1 MVPVFLREVF
11 LFDVRG
17 ASGSGA
23 AVPQE
28 PLRAG
33 GPGPAGG
40 RLLDATAG
48 RRRGA
53 DPDPL
58 ANSGEVSPLQG
69 ASPRSGPRR
78 SAGGPAGA
86 VLRRLRYLL
95 EHGRHGL
102 RGHRSVVGNAVR
114 VTVGS
119 CVAFYL
125 CRYALGLTVMSVY
138 ATFTVVALGVLAR
151 IPGSGRQRAATVLT
165 AIPAGLALVTLGT
178 LLAVQTWA
186 AVLGMLVIGFVV
198 AYAGTTG
205 PRIAGAAPGMQL
217 LYILPCFPPY
227 APDALGQ
234 RLSGFLLGA
243 VLLALAQ
250 RFVLP
255 EPDTPPFCRLLAD
268 AADAA
273 ADLADHHGG
282 PLPVEALA
290 RAHRTGDAL
299 RPSRVPPADLPASP
313 SLTHKAMAHATEG
326 VRTLLARL
334 EALHTAAGPHDV
346 YHPETV
352 VLLQGISAAA
362 REAADALRRGKRLLP
377 GEGPSAAALQSEL
390 NPVRAHRAVDT
401 LERLSADDRLVYLR
415 RRSQVVQAADC
426 AVVLALATRLL
437 LGDRSVERSPAG
449 HAFAY
454 AQSHAHQL
462 WWQRLTTHLTPRSVI
477 FQNACRFAL
486 GLATARAIAGLLD
499 LQHGF
504 WVLLATLTLTRTT
517 TLETWSA
524 VRQALSGTLVGAVL
538 AGGLLALVHD
548 RDTVYAV
555 VLPVV
560 MLVAFILGPLRGLA
574 WAQGG
579 FTLVV
584 ATLFAQVSPVT
595 WQLAPVR
602 LVDVLVGSLIGLACG
617 LVAWPRGA
625 GREVRRSMA
634 GLCSAI
640 ADAIGHTTARV
651 VERSGSTDIF
661 TINRA
666 LTLAQESLAQYH
678 CELREETARQPDWPA
693 LLVAGSDARRGERLL
708 PGRPG
713 RITAHEV
720 GAWLR
725 HAADRT
731 AADYRSLA
739 RHLRTD
745 GEVAWDE
752 ARPLDIR
759 ALLAVAPAIARE
771 SPDRDTR
778 ALAAALL
785 LDSVIWLDGL
795 TADLNRIH
803 KEM

>member
-1 MVPVFLREVF
+1 M
-11 LFDVRG
+11 
-17 ASGSGA
+17 
-23 AVPQE
+23 
-28 PLRAG
+28 
-33 GPGPAGG
+33 
-40 RLLDATAG
+40 
-48 RRRGA
+48 
-53 DPDPL
+53 
-58 ANSGEVSPLQG
+58 SPLQG

-78 SAGGPAGA
+78 SAGGPVGA
-86 VLRRLRYLL
+86 LLRRLRYLL
-95 EHGRHGL
+95 EHGRRSL

-114 VTVGS
+114 VTAAS
-119 CVAFYL
+119 CVAFYF
-125 CRYALGLTVMSVY
+125 CRYALNLTVMSVY

-165 AIPAGLALVTLGT
+165 AIPAGLVLVTLGT

-186 AVLGMLVIGFVV
+186 AVLGMLVIGFMV

-227 APDALGQ
+227 APDALSQ

-250 RFVLP
+250 RFLLP

-273 ADLADHHGG
+273 ARLADHHGG
-282 PLPVEALA
+282 PLPVQALA
-290 RAHRTGDAL
+290 QAHRAGDAL
-299 RPSRVPPADLPASP
+299 RPSRVPPADRPASP
-313 SLTHKAMAHATEG
+313 TLTHKAMAHATEA

-334 EALHTAAGPHDV
+334 AALHTAAGPHDV

-362 REAADALRRGKRLLP
+362 REAATALRRGERLRP
-377 GEGPSAAALQSEL
+377 GEGPSAAVLRSEL
-390 NPVRAHRAVDT
+390 APVRAHRAVDT
-401 LERLSADDRLVYLR
+401 LERLSTDDRLIYLR

-437 LGDRSVERSPAG
+437 LGDRSVEQCPDG
-449 HAFAY
+449 HTFTY
-454 AQSHAHQL
+454 AQARAHEL

-486 GLATARAIAGLLD
+486 GLATARAVAGLLD

-517 TLETWSA
+517 SLETWSA
-524 VRQALSGTLVGAVL
+524 VRQALIGTLAGAVL

-548 RDTVYAV
+548 RETVYAV
-555 VLPVV
+555 VLPLV
-560 MLVAFILGPLRGLA
+560 MLAAFILGPLRGLA

-634 GLCSAI
+634 GLCSAV

-651 VERSGSTDIF
+651 VEHSGSTDF
-661 TINRA
+661 FAINRA
-666 LTLAQESLAQYH
+666 LTLAQESLAQYQ
-678 CELREETARQPDWPA
+678 CEPRDEAAGQPDWPSV
-693 LLVAGSDARRGERLL
+693 LVAGADARRGERLL

-713 RITAHEV
+713 RIAPHEV

-739 RHLRTD
+739 RRLRTD
-745 GEVAWDE
+745 SDVPRED

-759 ALLAVAPAIARE
+759 ALLAVAPAVPHN

-778 ALAAALL
+778 ALSAALL
-785 LDSVIWLDGL
+785 IDSVIWLDAL
-795 TADLNRIH
+795 TADLDRIH
-803 KEM
+803 KEV

>member
-1 MVPVFLREVF
+1 MSR
-11 LFDVRG
+11 
-17 ASGSGA
+17 
-23 AVPQE
+23 
-28 PLRAG
+28 
-33 GPGPAGG
+33 
-40 RLLDATAG
+40 
-48 RRRGA
+48 
-53 DPDPL
+53 
-58 ANSGEVSPLQG
+58 LQG
-69 ASPRSGPRR
+69 ASPRSGPRPYP
-78 SAGGPAGA
+78 GGPAGM
-86 VLRRLRYLL
+86 VRRRLRYLL
-95 EHGRHGL
+95 EHERHGL
-102 RGHRSVVGNAVR
+102 RGHRSVVGNALR
-114 VTVGS
+114 VTVAS
-119 CVAFYL
+119 CAAFYL

-138 ATFTVVALGVLAR
+138 ATFTVVSLGMLAR
-151 IPGSGRQRAATVLT
+151 IPGSGRQRATTVLT
-165 AIPAGLALVTLGT
+165 AVPAGLALVTLGT

-186 AVLGMLVIGFVV
+186 AVLGMLVIGFLV

-234 RLSGFLLGA
+234 RLSGFLMGA

-250 RFVLP
+250 RFLLP
-255 EPDTPPFCRLLAD
+255 EPDTPPFRRLVAD

-273 ADLADHHGG
+273 ARLADHHGG
-282 PLPVEALA
+282 PLPVQALA
-290 RAHRTGDAL
+290 QAHRTGDAL

-313 SLTHKAMAHATEG
+313 SLAHKALAHATEA

-334 EALHTAAGPHDV
+334 ADLHTSAGPHDA

-352 VLLQGISAAA
+352 VLLQGISDAARAAA
-362 REAADALRRGKRLLP
+362 EALRRGKRLRP
-377 GEGPSAAALQSEL
+377 GEGPSAAVLQSEL
-390 NPVRAHRAVDT
+390 APVRAHRAVDA

-449 HAFAY
+449 GHTFSY
-454 AQSHAHQL
+454 AQARMHEL

-486 GLATARAIAGLLD
+486 GLAAARAVAGLLD

-517 TLETWSA
+517 SLETWSA
-524 VRQALSGTLVGAVL
+524 VRQALAGTLVGAVL

-560 MLVAFILGPLRGLA
+560 MLVAFIAGPLRGLA

-651 VERSGSTDIF
+651 VDHSGSADCLD
-661 TINRA
+661 INRA
-666 LTLAQESLAQYH
+666 LVLAQESLAQYH
-678 CELREETARQPDWPA
+678 CELRDESAGQPDWPSV
-693 LLVAGSDARRGERLL
+693 LVAGADARRGERLL

-713 RITAHEV
+713 RIASQEV
-720 GAWLR
+720 SAWLR
-725 HAADRT
+725 RAADRT

-739 RHLRTD
+739 RHLHSD
-745 GEVAWDE
+745 GVVPRED

-759 ALLAVAPAIARE
+759 ALLAVTPAVPRHC
-771 SPDRDTR
+771 PDREAR
-778 ALAAALL
+778 ALSAALL
-785 LDSVIWLDGL
+785 LDSVIWLDAL
-795 TADLNRIH
+795 TADLDRIH
-803 KEM
+803 HER

>member
-1 MVPVFLREVF
+1 M
-11 LFDVRG
+11 
-17 ASGSGA
+17 
-23 AVPQE
+23 
-28 PLRAG
+28 
-33 GPGPAGG
+33 
-40 RLLDATAG
+40 
-48 RRRGA
+48 
-53 DPDPL
+53 
-58 ANSGEVSPLQG
+58 SPPEG
-69 ASPRSGPRR
+69 TTPRSGPRQP
-78 SAGGPAGA
+78 AGGPAGA
-86 VLRRLRYLL
+86 VLRRARYLV
-95 EHGRHGL
+95 EHARHGL

-114 VTVGS
+114 VTVAS

-125 CRYALGLTVMSVY
+125 CRYGLGLTVMSVY
-138 ATFTVVALGVLAR
+138 ATFTVVSLGVLAR

-165 AIPAGLALVTLGT
+165 AVPAGLVLITLGT

-227 APDALGQ
+227 APETLGQ

-250 RFVLP
+250 RFLVP
-255 EPDTPPFCRLLAD
+255 EPDTPSFRRLLAD

-273 ADLADHHGG
+273 ARLADHHGG
-282 PLPVEALA
+282 PPPVKAYA
-290 RAHRTGDAL
+290 RARETGDAL

-313 SLTHKAMAHATEG
+313 TLAHKAMAHATEA

-334 EALHTAAGPHDV
+334 EALHTSVGPRYA

-352 VLLQGISAAA
+352 ALLEGISDTARAAA
-362 REAADALRRGKRLLP
+362 RALRRGKRLRP
-377 GEGPSAAALQSEL
+377 GEGPSSAVLQSEL
-390 NPVRAHRAVDT
+390 APVRADRAVDT
-401 LERLSADDRLVYLR
+401 LERLSTDDRLVYLR

-426 AVVLALATRLL
+426 AVVLALATRLV
-437 LGDRSVERSPAG
+437 LGDRSVENSPAG
-449 HAFAY
+449 QGFAY
-454 AQSHAHQL
+454 ARARAHQL

-486 GLATARAIAGLLD
+486 GLATARAVAGLLD

-517 TLETWSA
+517 SLETWSA
-524 VRQALSGTLVGAVL
+524 VRQALLGTLVGAVL
-538 AGGLLALVHD
+538 AGGLLVLVHD

-560 MLVAFILGPLRGLA
+560 MLVAFIAGPLRGLA

-634 GLCSAI
+634 GLCSAV
-640 ADAIGHTTARV
+640 ADAIGYTTTRV
-651 VERSGSTDIF
+651 VDHTGGADCVA
-661 TINRA
+661 INRA
-666 LTLAQESLAQYH
+666 LVLARESLAQYH
-678 CELREETARQPDWPA
+678 CELRDESAGQPDWPSV
-693 LLVAGSDARRGERLL
+693 LVAGSDARRGERLL

-713 RITAHEV
+713 RIASREV
-720 GAWLR
+720 AAWLR
-725 HAADRT
+725 RAADRT

-739 RHLRTD
+739 RQLRTD
-745 GEVAWDE
+745 SAVPRED

-759 ALLAVAPAIARE
+759 ALLAVAPAVPRH
-771 SPDRDTR
+771 SPDRAAR
-778 ALAAALL
+778 ALSAALL
-785 LDSVIWLDGL
+785 VDSVIWLDAL
-795 TADLNRIH
+795 TADLNRIR

>member
-1 MVPVFLREVF
+1 MVR
-11 LFDVRG
+11 
-17 ASGSGA
+17 
-23 AVPQE
+23 
-28 PLRAG
+28 
-33 GPGPAGG
+33 
-40 RLLDATAG
+40 
-48 RRRGA
+48 
-53 DPDPL
+53 
-58 ANSGEVSPLQG
+58 
-69 ASPRSGPRR
+69 
-78 SAGGPAGA
+78 
-86 VLRRLRYLL
+86 RRLRYLL
-95 EHGRHGL
+95 AHGRHAL
-102 RGHRSVVGNAVR
+102 RAHRSVVGNALR
-114 VTVGS
+114 VTVAS
-119 CVAFYL
+119 SVAFYV
-125 CRYALGLTVMSVY
+125 CRYAFGLTVMSVY
-138 ATFTVVALGVLAR
+138 AMFTVVSLGVLAR
-151 IPGSGRQRAATVLT
+151 IPGSGRQRATTVLM

-186 AVLGMLVIGFVV
+186 AVLGMLVIGFLV

-234 RLSGFLLGA
+234 RLSGFVLGA

-250 RFVLP
+250 RFLVP
-255 EPDTPPFCRLLAD
+255 EPDTPAFRRLLAD

-273 ADLADHHGG
+273 ARLADHHGG
-282 PLPVEALA
+282 TLPVQTLT
-290 RAHRTGDAL
+290 RAHETGDAL

-313 SLTHKAMAHATEG
+313 TLAHKAMAHATEA

-334 EALHTAAGPHDV
+334 EALHASVGPRYV
-346 YHPETV
+346 YHTETV
-352 VLLQGISAAA
+352 VLLESIGDAA
-362 REAADALRRGKRLLP
+362 REAAKALRRGERLRP
-377 GEGPSAAALQSEL
+377 GEGPSAAVLQSEL
-390 NPVRAHRAVDT
+390 APVRAHRAVDT
-401 LERLSADDRLVYLR
+401 LERLSGDDRLVYLR
-415 RRSQVVQAADC
+415 RRSQVVQAADS

-437 LGDRSVERSPAG
+437 LGDRSVERNPAG
-449 HAFAY
+449 HTFSY
-454 AQSHAHQL
+454 ARARLHEL

-486 GLATARAIAGLLD
+486 GLAAARAVAGLLD

-517 TLETWSA
+517 SLETWSA
-524 VRQALSGTLVGAVL
+524 VRQALAGTLVGAVL

-548 RDTVYAV
+548 RDMVYAV

-560 MLVAFILGPLRGLA
+560 MLVAFIAGPLRGLA

-640 ADAIGHTTARV
+640 ADAIGYTTARV
-651 VERSGSTDIF
+651 VDHSGSADCLE
-661 TINRA
+661 INRA
-666 LTLAQESLAQYH
+666 LALARESLAQYH
-678 CELREETARQPDWPA
+678 CELRDESVGPPDWP
-693 LLVAGSDARRGERLL
+693 LVLVAGADARRGERLL

-713 RITAHEV
+713 RIASREV
-720 GAWLR
+720 RAWLR
-725 HAADRT
+725 RAADRT

-739 RHLRTD
+739 RHLRADGHLHAD
-745 GEVAWDE
+745 GEVPPVA

-759 ALLAVAPAIARE
+759 ALLAVAPAVPRHC
-771 SPDRDTR
+771 PDREAR
-778 ALAAALL
+778 ALSAALL
-785 LDSVIWLDGL
+785 LDSVIWLDAL
-795 TADLNRIH
+795 TADLDRIRQ
-803 KEM
+803 EM

>member
-1 MVPVFLREVF
+1 M
-11 LFDVRG
+11 
-17 ASGSGA
+17 
-23 AVPQE
+23 
-28 PLRAG
+28 
-33 GPGPAGG
+33 
-40 RLLDATAG
+40 
-48 RRRGA
+48 
-53 DPDPL
+53 
-58 ANSGEVSPLQG
+58 
-69 ASPRSGPRR
+69 
-78 SAGGPAGA
+78 
-86 VLRRLRYLL
+86 LRRARYLV
-95 EHGRHGL
+95 EHARHGL
-102 RGHRSVVGNAVR
+102 RGHRSVVGNAIR
-114 VTVGS
+114 VTVAS

-138 ATFTVVALGVLAR
+138 ATFTVVSLGVLAR
-151 IPGSGRQRAATVLT
+151 IPGSGRQRATTVLT
-165 AIPAGLALVTLGT
+165 AIPAGLVLITLGT

-227 APDALGQ
+227 APEALGQ
-234 RLSGFLLGA
+234 RISGFLLGA

-250 RFVLP
+250 RFLVP
-255 EPDTPPFCRLLAD
+255 EPDTPSFRRLLAD

-273 ADLADHHGG
+273 ARLADHHGG
-282 PLPVEALA
+282 PLPGEALA
-290 RAHRTGDAL
+290 RAQETGDAL

-313 SLTHKAMAHATEG
+313 TLAHKAMAHATEA

-334 EALHTAAGPHDV
+334 EALHTSVGPQYT

-352 VLLQGISAAA
+352 VLLEGISDAA
-362 REAADALRRGKRLLP
+362 REAAKALRRGKRLRP
-377 GEGPSAAALQSEL
+377 GEGPSSAVLQSEL
-390 NPVRAHRAVDT
+390 APVRAHRAVDT
-401 LERLSADDRLVYLR
+401 LEQLSTDDRLVYLR

-426 AVVLALATRLL
+426 AVVLALATRLM

-449 HAFAY
+449 QAFTY
-454 AQSHAHQL
+454 ARARAHQL

-486 GLATARAIAGLLD
+486 GLAAARAVAGLLD

-517 TLETWSA
+517 SLETWSA
-524 VRQALSGTLVGAVL
+524 VRQALLGTLVGAVL
-538 AGGLLALVHD
+538 AGGLLVLVHD

-560 MLVAFILGPLRGLA
+560 MLVAFIAGPLRGLA

-640 ADAIGHTTARV
+640 ADAIGYTTTRV
-651 VERSGSTDIF
+651 VDRSGGADCVA
-661 TINRA
+661 INRA
-666 LTLAQESLAQYH
+666 LVLAQESLAQYH
-678 CELREETARQPDWPA
+678 CELRDESVGQPDWPSV
-693 LLVAGSDARRGERLL
+693 LVAGAEARRCERLL

-713 RITAHEV
+713 RIAPQEV

-725 HAADRT
+725 RAADRT

-745 GEVAWDE
+745 SEVPRKD
-752 ARPLDIR
+752 ARSLDIR
-759 ALLAVAPAIARE
+759 ALLAVAPAVPRHC
-771 SPDRDTR
+771 PDREAR
-778 ALAAALL
+778 ALSAALL
-785 LDSVIWLDGL
+785 LDSVIWLDAL

>member
-1 MVPVFLREVF
+1 M
-11 LFDVRG
+11 
-17 ASGSGA
+17 S
-23 AVPQE
+23 
-28 PLRAG
+28 
-33 GPGPAGG
+33 
-40 RLLDATAG
+40 RL
-48 RRRGA
+48 
-53 DPDPL
+53 P
-58 ANSGEVSPLQG
+58 G
-69 ASPRSGPRR
+69 ASPRSGPRP
-78 SAGGPAGA
+78 SDGGPAGM
-86 VLRRLRYLL
+86 VRRRLRYLL
-95 EHGRHGL
+95 EHGRHAL
-102 RGHRSVVGNAVR
+102 RAHRSVVGNALR
-114 VTVGS
+114 VTVAS
-119 CVAFYL
+119 CVAFYV

-138 ATFTVVALGVLAR
+138 AMFTVVSLGVLAR
-151 IPGSGRQRAATVLT
+151 IPGSGRQRATTVLT

-178 LLAVQTWA
+178 LLAVQTWS
-186 AVLGMLVIGFVV
+186 AVLGMLVIGFLV

-250 RFVLP
+250 RFLVP

-273 ADLADHHGG
+273 ARLADHHGG
-282 PLPVEALA
+282 TLPVQALT
-290 RAHRTGDAL
+290 RAHETGDAL

-313 SLTHKAMAHATEG
+313 TLAHKAMAHATEA

-334 EALHTAAGPHDV
+334 EALHASVGPRYV
-346 YHPETV
+346 YHTETV
-352 VLLQGISAAA
+352 VLLESIGDAA
-362 REAADALRRGKRLLP
+362 REAAKALRRGKRLRP
-377 GEGPSAAALQSEL
+377 CEGPSAAVLQSEL
-390 NPVRAHRAVDT
+390 APARAHRAVDT
-401 LERLSADDRLVYLR
+401 LERLSGDDRLVYLR
-415 RRSQVVQAADC
+415 RRSQVVQAADST
-426 AVVLALATRLL
+426 VVLALATRLL
-437 LGDRSVERSPAG
+437 LGDRSVGLSPAG
-449 HAFAY
+449 HGFSY
-454 AQSHAHQL
+454 ARARLHEL

-486 GLATARAIAGLLD
+486 GLAAARAVAGLLD

-517 TLETWSA
+517 SLETWSA
-524 VRQALSGTLVGAVL
+524 VRQALAGTLVGAVL

-548 RDTVYAV
+548 RDMVYAV

-560 MLVAFILGPLRGLA
+560 MLVAFIAGPLRGLA

-602 LVDVLVGSLIGLACG
+602 LVDVLVGSLIGLGCG

-640 ADAIGHTTARV
+640 ADAIGYTTARV
-651 VERSGSTDIF
+651 VDHSGSADCLE
-661 TINRA
+661 INRA
-666 LTLAQESLAQYH
+666 LVLAQESLAQYH
-678 CELREETARQPDWPA
+678 CELRDESVGPPDWPSV
-693 LLVAGSDARRGERLL
+693 LVAGAEARRGERLL

-713 RITAHEV
+713 RIASREV
-720 GAWLR
+720 RAWLR
-725 HAADRT
+725 RAADRT

-739 RHLRTD
+739 RQLHAD
-745 GEVAWDE
+745 GEVPPVAV
-752 ARPLDIR
+752 RPLDIR
-759 ALLAVAPAIARE
+759 ALLAVAPAVPRH
-771 SPDRDTR
+771 SPDREAR
-778 ALAAALL
+778 ALSAALL
-785 LDSVIWLDGL
+785 LDSVIWLDAL
-795 TADLNRIH
+795 TADLDRIRQ
-803 KEM
+803 EM

>member
-1 MVPVFLREVF
+1 MVR
-11 LFDVRG
+11 
-17 ASGSGA
+17 
-23 AVPQE
+23 
-28 PLRAG
+28 
-33 GPGPAGG
+33 
-40 RLLDATAG
+40 
-48 RRRGA
+48 
-53 DPDPL
+53 
-58 ANSGEVSPLQG
+58 
-69 ASPRSGPRR
+69 
-78 SAGGPAGA
+78 
-86 VLRRLRYLL
+86 RRLRYLL
-95 EHGRHGL
+95 EHGRHAL
-102 RGHRSVVGNAVR
+102 RAHRSVVGNALR
-114 VTVGS
+114 VTVAS
-119 CVAFYL
+119 CVAFYV

-138 ATFTVVALGVLAR
+138 AMFTVVSLGVLAR
-151 IPGSGRQRAATVLT
+151 IPGSGRQRATTVLT

-186 AVLGMLVIGFVV
+186 AVLGMLVIGFLV

-250 RFVLP
+250 RFLVP

-273 ADLADHHGG
+273 ARLADHHGG
-282 PLPVEALA
+282 TLPVQALT
-290 RAHRTGDAL
+290 RAHETGDAL

-313 SLTHKAMAHATEG
+313 TLAHKAMAHATEA

-334 EALHTAAGPHDV
+334 EALHASVGPRYV
-346 YHPETV
+346 YHTETV
-352 VLLQGISAAA
+352 VLLESIGDAA
-362 REAADALRRGKRLLP
+362 REAAQALRRGKRLRP
-377 GEGPSAAALQSEL
+377 GEGPSAAVLQSEL
-390 NPVRAHRAVDT
+390 APARAHRAVDT
-401 LERLSADDRLVYLR
+401 LERLSGDDRLVYLR
-415 RRSQVVQAADC
+415 RRSQVVQAADS

-437 LGDRSVERSPAG
+437 LGDRSVGLSPAG
-449 HAFAY
+449 HGFSY
-454 AQSHAHQL
+454 ARARLHEL

-486 GLATARAIAGLLD
+486 GLAAARAVAGLLD

-517 TLETWSA
+517 SLETWSA
-524 VRQALSGTLVGAVL
+524 VRQALAGTLVGAVL

-548 RDTVYAV
+548 RDMVYAV

-560 MLVAFILGPLRGLA
+560 MLVAFIAGPLRGLA

-640 ADAIGHTTARV
+640 ADAIGYTTARV
-651 VERSGSTDIF
+651 VDHSGSADCLG
-661 TINRA
+661 INRA
-666 LTLAQESLAQYH
+666 LVLAQESLAQYH
-678 CELREETARQPDWPA
+678 CELRDESVGPPDWPSV
-693 LLVAGSDARRGERLL
+693 LVAGAEARRGERLL

-713 RITAHEV
+713 RIASREV
-720 GAWLR
+720 RAWLR
-725 HAADRT
+725 RAADRT

-739 RHLRTD
+739 RQLHAD
-745 GEVAWDE
+745 GEVRPVAV
-752 ARPLDIR
+752 RPLDIR
-759 ALLAVAPAIARE
+759 ALLAVAPAVPRH
-771 SPDRDTR
+771 SPDREAR
-778 ALAAALL
+778 ALSAALL
-785 LDSVIWLDGL
+785 LDSVIWLDAL
-795 TADLNRIH
+795 TADLDRIRQ
-803 KEM
+803 EM

>member
-1 MVPVFLREVF
+1 M
-11 LFDVRG
+11 
-17 ASGSGA
+17 
-23 AVPQE
+23 
-28 PLRAG
+28 
-33 GPGPAGG
+33 
-40 RLLDATAG
+40 
-48 RRRGA
+48 
-53 DPDPL
+53 
-58 ANSGEVSPLQG
+58 SPLQG
-69 ASPRSGPRR
+69 ASPRSGPRQ
-78 SAGGPAGA
+78 SAGGPGGA
-86 VLRRLRYLL
+86 VLRRLRCLV

-102 RGHRSVVGNAVR
+102 RVHRSVVGNAVR
-114 VTVGS
+114 VTAAS

-125 CRYALGLTVMSVY
+125 CRYTLGLTVMSVY
-138 ATFTVVALGVLAR
+138 ATFTVVSLGVLAR
-151 IPGSGRQRAATVLT
+151 IPGSGRQRATTVLT
-165 AIPAGLALVTLGT
+165 AIPAGLVLITLGT

-186 AVLGMLVIGFVV
+186 AVVGMLVIGFVV

-227 APDALGQ
+227 APENLGQ

-243 VLLALAQ
+243 ILLALAQ
-250 RFVLP
+250 RFLVP
-255 EPDTPPFCRLLAD
+255 EPDTPPFRRLLAD

-273 ADLADHHGG
+273 TRLADHHGG
-282 PLPVEALA
+282 PLPVQALA

-313 SLTHKAMAHATEG
+313 TLAHKAMAHATEA
-326 VRTLLARL
+326 VRTLLDRL
-334 EALHTAAGPHDV
+334 ETLHASAGPGSS
-346 YHPETV
+346 YHAETV
-352 VLLQGISAAA
+352 VLLQGISDAA
-362 REAADALRRGKRLLP
+362 RETSKALRRGKRLRP
-377 GEGPSAAALQSEL
+377 GEGPSAAVLQSEL
-390 NPVRAHRAVDT
+390 APVRAHRAVDT
-401 LERLSADDRLVYLR
+401 LERLSGDDRLVYLR
-415 RRSQVVQAADC
+415 RRSLVVQAADC
-426 AVVLALATRLL
+426 AVVLALATRLM

-449 HAFAY
+449 HTFSY
-454 AQSHAHQL
+454 AQARAHEL

-486 GLATARAIAGLLD
+486 GLAAARAVAGLLD

-517 TLETWSA
+517 SLETWSA
-524 VRQALSGTLVGAVL
+524 VRQALLGTLVGAVL

-560 MLVAFILGPLRGLA
+560 MLVAFIAGPLRGLA

-634 GLCSAI
+634 GLCAAI
-640 ADAIGHTTARV
+640 ADAIGYTTARLID
-651 VERSGSTDIF
+651 RSGDPDSLA
-661 TINRA
+661 INRA
-666 LTLAQESLAQYH
+666 LVLAQESLAQYH
-678 CELREETARQPDWPA
+678 CELRDERVGQPDWPSV
-693 LLVAGSDARRGERLL
+693 LVAGADARRGERLL

-713 RITAHEV
+713 RIAPQEV
-720 GAWLR
+720 GTWLR
-725 HAADRT
+725 RAADRA

-739 RHLRTD
+739 GHLHADSDVPREDT
-745 GEVAWDE
+745 
-752 ARPLDIR
+752 RPLDIR
-759 ALLAVAPAIARE
+759 ALLAVAPSVTRDC
-771 SPDRDTR
+771 PDREAR
-778 ALAAALL
+778 ALSAALL
-785 LDSVIWLDGL
+785 LDSVIWLDAL
-795 TADLNRIH
+795 TADLDRIR

>member
-1 MVPVFLREVF
+1 
-11 LFDVRG
+11 
-17 ASGSGA
+17 
-23 AVPQE
+23 
-28 PLRAG
+28 
-33 GPGPAGG
+33 
-40 RLLDATAG
+40 
-48 RRRGA
+48 
-53 DPDPL
+53 
-58 ANSGEVSPLQG
+58 
-69 ASPRSGPRR
+69 
-78 SAGGPAGA
+78 
-86 VLRRLRYLL
+86 VLRRARYLV
-95 EHGRHGL
+95 EHARHGL
-102 RGHRSVVGNAVR
+102 RGHRSVVGNAIR
-114 VTVGS
+114 VTVAS

-138 ATFTVVALGVLAR
+138 ATFTVVSLGVLAR
-151 IPGSGRQRAATVLT
+151 IPGSGRQRATTVLT
-165 AIPAGLALVTLGT
+165 AIPAGLVLITLGT

-227 APDALGQ
+227 APEALGQ
-234 RLSGFLLGA
+234 RISGFLLGA

-250 RFVLP
+250 RFLVP
-255 EPDTPPFCRLLAD
+255 EPDTPSFRRLLAD

-273 ADLADHHGG
+273 ARLADHHGG
-282 PLPVEALA
+282 PLPGEALA
-290 RAHRTGDAL
+290 RAQETGDAL

-313 SLTHKAMAHATEG
+313 TLAHKAMAHATEA

-334 EALHTAAGPHDV
+334 EALHTSVGPQYT

-352 VLLQGISAAA
+352 VLLEGISDAA
-362 REAADALRRGKRLLP
+362 REAAKALRRGKRLRP
-377 GEGPSAAALQSEL
+377 GEGPSSAVLQSEL
-390 NPVRAHRAVDT
+390 APVRAHRAVDT
-401 LERLSADDRLVYLR
+401 LEQLSTDDRLVYLR

-426 AVVLALATRLL
+426 AVVLALATRLM

-449 HAFAY
+449 QAFTY
-454 AQSHAHQL
+454 ARARAHQL

-486 GLATARAIAGLLD
+486 GLAAARAVAGLLD

-517 TLETWSA
+517 SLETWSA
-524 VRQALSGTLVGAVL
+524 VRQALLGTLVGAVL
-538 AGGLLALVHD
+538 AGGLLVLVHD

-560 MLVAFILGPLRGLA
+560 MLVAFIAGPLRGLA

-640 ADAIGHTTARV
+640 ADAIGYTTTRV
-651 VERSGSTDIF
+651 VDRSGGADCVA
-661 TINRA
+661 INRA
-666 LTLAQESLAQYH
+666 LVLAQESLAQYH
-678 CELREETARQPDWPA
+678 CELRDESVGQPDWPSV
-693 LLVAGSDARRGERLL
+693 LVAGAEARRGERLL

-713 RITAHEV
+713 RIAPQEV

-725 HAADRT
+725 RAADRT

-745 GEVAWDE
+745 SEVPRKD
-752 ARPLDIR
+752 ARSLDIR
-759 ALLAVAPAIARE
+759 ALLAVAPAVPRHC
-771 SPDRDTR
+771 PDREAR
-778 ALAAALL
+778 ALSAALL
-785 LDSVIWLDGL
+785 LDSVIWLDAL

>member
-1 MVPVFLREVF
+1 MSR
-11 LFDVRG
+11 
-17 ASGSGA
+17 
-23 AVPQE
+23 
-28 PLRAG
+28 
-33 GPGPAGG
+33 
-40 RLLDATAG
+40 
-48 RRRGA
+48 
-53 DPDPL
+53 
-58 ANSGEVSPLQG
+58 LQG
-69 ASPRSGPRR
+69 TSPRSGPRP
-78 SAGGPAGA
+78 SVGGPVGM
-86 VLRRLRYLL
+86 VRRRLRYLL

-102 RGHRSVVGNAVR
+102 REHRSVVGNALR
-114 VTVGS
+114 VTVAS

-138 ATFTVVALGVLAR
+138 ATFTVVSLGVLAR
-151 IPGSGRQRAATVLT
+151 IPGSGRQRATTVLM
-165 AIPAGLALVTLGT
+165 ALPAGLALITLGT

-186 AVLGMLVIGFVV
+186 AVLGMLVIGFLV

-243 VLLALAQ
+243 ALLALAQ
-250 RFVLP
+250 LFLVP

-273 ADLADHHGG
+273 ARLADHHGG
-282 PLPVEALA
+282 PLPVQALA
-290 RAHRTGDAL
+290 RAHETGDAL

-313 SLTHKAMAHATEG
+313 TLAHKAMAHATEA

-334 EALHTAAGPHDV
+334 EALHASVGPQYV
-346 YHPETV
+346 YHAETV
-352 VLLQGISAAA
+352 VLLQDISDAARAAA
-362 REAADALRRGKRLLP
+362 QALRRGKRLRP

-390 NPVRAHRAVDT
+390 APVRAHRAVDV
-401 LERLSADDRLVYLR
+401 LQRLSADDRLAYLR
-415 RRSQVVQAADC
+415 RRSLVVQAADS

-449 HAFAY
+449 HTFSY
-454 AQSHAHQL
+454 AQARLHEL

-486 GLATARAIAGLLD
+486 GLAAARAVAGLLD

-517 TLETWSA
+517 SLETWSA
-524 VRQALSGTLVGAVL
+524 VRQALAGTLVGAVL

-555 VLPVV
+555 ALPVV
-560 MLVAFILGPLRGLA
+560 MLVAFIAGPLRGLA

-584 ATLFAQVSPVT
+584 ATLFAQVAPVT

-634 GLCSAI
+634 GLCAAI
-640 ADAIGHTTARV
+640 ADSIGYTTARV
-651 VERSGSTDIF
+651 VDHSGSTDCLD
-661 TINRA
+661 INRA
-666 LTLAQESLAQYH
+666 LVLAQESLAQYH
-678 CELREETARQPDWPA
+678 CELRDESAGQPDWPSV
-693 LLVAGSDARRGERLL
+693 LVAGAEARRGERLL

-713 RITAHEV
+713 RIAPQEV
-720 GAWLR
+720 SAWLR
-725 HAADRT
+725 READRT
-731 AADYRSLA
+731 AGDYRSLA
-739 RHLRTD
+739 RHLHSD
-745 GEVAWDE
+745 GEVPRSD

-759 ALLAVAPAIARE
+759 ALLAVAPAVPHH
-771 SPDRDTR
+771 SPDRETR
-778 ALAAALL
+778 ALSAALL
-785 LDSVIWLDGL
+785 LDSVIWLDAL
-795 TADLNRIH
+795 TADLDRIH
-803 KEM
+803 REM

>member
-1 MVPVFLREVF
+1 MVRH
-11 LFDVRG
+11 
-17 ASGSGA
+17 
-23 AVPQE
+23 
-28 PLRAG
+28 
-33 GPGPAGG
+33 
-40 RLLDATAG
+40 
-48 RRRGA
+48 
-53 DPDPL
+53 
-58 ANSGEVSPLQG
+58 
-69 ASPRSGPRR
+69 
-78 SAGGPAGA
+78 
-86 VLRRLRYLL
+86 RLRYLL
-95 EHGRHGL
+95 EHGRQIL
-102 RGHRSVVGNAVR
+102 RGHRSVVGNALR
-114 VTVGS
+114 VTMAS
-119 CVAFYL
+119 CLAFYV

-138 ATFTVVALGVLAR
+138 AMFTVVSLGVLAR
-151 IPGSGRQRAATVLT
+151 IPGSGRQRATTVVM

-186 AVLGMLVIGFVV
+186 AVLGMLVIGFLV

-227 APDALGQ
+227 APEALGQ

-250 RFVLP
+250 RFLVP
-255 EPDTPPFCRLLAD
+255 EPDTPPFRRLLAD

-273 ADLADHHGG
+273 ARLADHHGG
-282 PLPVEALA
+282 PLPVQALA
-290 RAHRTGDAL
+290 RAHETGDAL

-313 SLTHKAMAHATEG
+313 TLTHKAMAHATEA

-334 EALHTAAGPHDV
+334 EDLHASVGPQYV

-352 VLLQGISAAA
+352 VLLQSISDAARAAA
-362 REAADALRRGKRLLP
+362 QALRRGKRLRP
-377 GEGPSAAALQSEL
+377 GEGPSAAVLQSEL
-390 NPVRAHRAVDT
+390 APVRAHRAVDA
-401 LERLSADDRLVYLR
+401 LERLSGDDRLVYLR
-415 RRSQVVQAADC
+415 RRSRVVQAADC

-437 LGDRSVERSPAG
+437 LGDRSVGHSPAG
-449 HAFAY
+449 HTFSY
-454 AQSHAHQL
+454 AQARFHEL

-486 GLATARAIAGLLD
+486 GLAAARLVAGLLD

-517 TLETWSA
+517 SLETWSA
-524 VRQALSGTLVGAVL
+524 VRQALAGTLVGAVL
-538 AGGLLALVHD
+538 AGGLLVLVHD
-548 RDTVYAV
+548 RDTVYAL

-560 MLVAFILGPLRGLA
+560 MLVAFIAGPLRGLA

-640 ADAIGHTTARV
+640 ADAIGYTTARV
-651 VERSGSTDIF
+651 VDRSGSADCLE
-661 TINRA
+661 INRA
-666 LTLAQESLAQYH
+666 LVLAQESLAQYH
-678 CELREETARQPDWPA
+678 CELRDESAWQPDWPSV
-693 LLVAGSDARRGERLL
+693 LVAGADARRGERLL

-713 RITAHEV
+713 RIAPQEV

-725 HAADRT
+725 RAADRT

-739 RHLRTD
+739 RHLRSD
-745 GEVAWDE
+745 AEVPRAD

-759 ALLAVAPAIARE
+759 ALLAVAPAVPRHG
-771 SPDRDTR
+771 PDREAH
-778 ALAAALL
+778 ALSAALL
-785 LDSVIWLDGL
+785 LDSVIWLDAL
-795 TADLNRIH
+795 TADLDRFH
-803 KEM
+803 QEL